1 MPEFRL
7 EFVICINICIDTQLH
22 THALSIALIIFAE
35 KNSKVNCKIIC
46 IDSATFKN
54 SIPLSCLLFIP
65 HALNLVTYFSLSIK
79 HNLLITESLF
89 FFILIVAIYP
99 KYLLFEFKFN
109 SLFCSFLNN
118 NMHKQT
124 NG

>member
-54 SIPLSCLLFIP
+54 SIQYRSKVSYQSRRAGL
-65 HALNLVTYFSLSIK
+65 
-79 HNLLITESLF
+79 TEVEMSG
-89 FFILIVAIYP
+89 I
-99 KYLLFEFKFN
+99 N
-109 SLFCSFLNN
+109 
-118 NMHKQT
+118 
-124 NG
+124 